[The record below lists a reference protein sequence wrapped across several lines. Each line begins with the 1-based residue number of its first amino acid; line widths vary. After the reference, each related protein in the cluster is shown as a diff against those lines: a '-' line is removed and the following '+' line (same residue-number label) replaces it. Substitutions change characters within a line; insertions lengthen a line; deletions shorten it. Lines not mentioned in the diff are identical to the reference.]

1 MPHKTVEARFNCAFI
16 NATLIYGYRVA
27 KGCFCFT
34 FIYLYFSL
42 FFSSS
47 SDFFCKYLSIYFF
60 PIFFWPP
67 FAGLFVLIFSHAE
80 RAFCLILF
88 GSQIAPDTNNIRP
101 TTIRATPT
109 KKSNAFTKLNFCFLS
124 VCRCCCCWCGF
135 LGYSWF
141 NAYFWIFGWWSVI
154 FWKSRQ
160 PDDNAHSW
168 EVYSVSTVLF
178 SLPKIC
184 IWFKYID
191 DLGAA
196 FEKRRERSQNW
207 KRNKI
212 YEVLKFSTITNL

>member
-67 FAGLFVLIFSHAE
+67 FARLFVLIFSHAE

-88 GSQIAPDTNNIRP
+88 GSQIAPNTNNIRP

-109 KKSNAFTKLNFCFLS
+109 KNPMRLRNLTSAFYLFAVVVAADADFS
-124 VCRCCCCWCGF
+124 VTAD
-135 LGYSWF
+135 STH
-141 NAYFWIFGWWSVI
+141 IFG
-154 FWKSRQ
+154 
-160 PDDNAHSW
+160 
-168 EVYSVSTVLF
+168 F
-178 SLPKIC
+178 SD
-184 IWFKYID
+184 D
-191 DLGAA
+191 DLSY
-196 FEKRRERSQNW
+196 FESLDNPTTMLIAGRSIRSLQFYF
-207 KRNKI
+207 RYQRFASDLSI
-212 YEVLKFSTITNL
+212 SMT